1 MSGFVAF
8 SQFSECTQVR
18 GRPDMHGT
26 QKILSGM
33 ILVAVALGLVL
44 IPQPA
49 ASRSV
54 GSLSQDASAETVPA
68 FHASVPA
75 GPLPATMSPTF
86 FTDPVAQN
94 AYSVAARI
102 KKVLYQQPC
111 YCHCD
116 RSQGHGSLLDCFVSK
131 HAAACGICE
140 REDFYAYEQSHKGK
154 TGAQIRE
161 GIERGDWQ
169 GVDMTKYA
177 SPLPPSAK

>member
-1 MSGFVAF
+1 M
-8 SQFSECTQVR
+8 R
-18 GRPDMHGT
+18 GT
-26 QKILSGM
+26 QTIFGGILLV
-33 ILVAVALGLVL
+33 LVASGLALA
-44 IPQPA
+44 PQR
-49 ASRSV
+49 AS
-54 GSLSQDASAETVPA
+54 SLSASNSQQDAPAEPVPA
-68 FHASVPA
+68 FHDSVPT
-75 GPLPATMSPTF
+75 GPLPATMSPSL

-94 AYSVAARI
+94 AYALAARV
-102 KKVLYQQPC
+102 KKILYQQPC

-169 GVDMTKYA
+169 GVDMTKYQ
-177 SPLPPSAK
+177 SPLPAPAK

>member
-1 MSGFVAF
+1 MRGRL
-8 SQFSECTQVR
+8 VR
-18 GRPDMHGT
+18 GADMRGT
-26 QKILSGM
+26 PKVIFGM
-33 ILVAVALGLVL
+33 ILVVAAIGLAL
-44 IPQPA
+44 APRNA
-49 ASRSV
+49 SSRSTE
-54 GSLSQDASAETVPA
+54 SLTQDVNAEPVPA
-68 FHASVPA
+68 FHNAVPD
-75 GPLPATMSPTF
+75 GPLPATMSATL

-102 KKVLYQQPC
+102 KKILYQEPC

-154 TGAQIRE
+154 TGAQIRD

-169 GVDMTKYA
+169 GVDMTKYQSA
-177 SPLPPSAK
+177 MPESAK